1 MKTRHTLLMFA
12 AALLTLVPMTTGAA
26 RAQEGPQVELV
37 TSKGTIVLE
46 LDADAAPKSVANFLR
61 YVDEGHYDGTIFH
74 RVIDGFMIQGGGF
87 DQEMNKLPTHEP
99 IANEADNGLKNDRG
113 TIAMARTADP
123 DSATS
128 QFFINTVDNAPL
140 NHTSKDVRGW
150 GYAVFGKVVE
160 GMDVVDAIAAVS
172 TTRSGGMADVPA
184 EPVVI
189 EKATRRA
196 AEPAPE
202 AAEPAP
208 GATESDEG

>member
-1 MKTRHTLLMFA
+1 MKTRHTILMFA
-12 AALLTLVPMTTGAA
+12 AALLTLVPGTTGTA

-46 LDADAAPKSVANFLR
+46 LDADAAPKTVANFLR

-74 RVIDGFMIQGGGF
+74 RVIDGFMIQGGGL
-87 DQEMNKLPTHEP
+87 DQEMNELPTHEP

-123 DSATS
+123 DSAS
-128 QFFINTVDNAPL
+128 AQFFINTVDNGPL

-160 GMDVVDAIAAVS
+160 GMDVVDEISAVS
-172 TTRSGGMADVPA
+172 TTRSGGMADVPV
-184 EPVVI
+184 ERVVI

-202 AAEPAP
+202 APAS
-208 GATESDEG
+208 ASEAAESDEG

>member
-1 MKTRHTLLMFA
+1 MKTRHTFLMFA
-12 AALLTLVPMTTGAA
+12 AALLALVPGTTGAA

-46 LDADAAPKSVANFLR
+46 LDAAAAPKSVANFLR

-123 DSATS
+123 DSATA

-140 NHTSKDVRGW
+140 NHTSKDMRGW
-150 GYAVFGKVVE
+150 GYAVFGKVAE
-160 GMDVVDAIAAVS
+160 GMDVVDAISAVS
-172 TTRSGGMADVPA
+172 TTRSGGMTDVPE

-196 AEPAPE
+196 AEPAPVAPASASE
-202 AAEPAP
+202 AAE
-208 GATESDEG
+208 SDED